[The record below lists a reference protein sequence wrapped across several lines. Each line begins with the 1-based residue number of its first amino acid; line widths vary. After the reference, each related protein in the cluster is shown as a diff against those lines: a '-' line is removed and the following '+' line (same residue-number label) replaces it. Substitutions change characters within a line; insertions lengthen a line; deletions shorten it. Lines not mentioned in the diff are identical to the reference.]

1 MAAIKPAKNDPSDQ
15 SSVAWGGLLQ
25 CRGTLIGEVNDGSSA
40 VTAADATL
48 DEASLLHTRKVM
60 RQSRSL
66 PSHVLCQSYD
76 SHLCAVGFTKTHEH
90 LKVLHRQLS
99 LIHI

>member
-1 MAAIKPAKNDPSDQ
+1 MAAIKPAKEDPSDQ
-15 SSVAWGGLLQ
+15 SNVAWGGLLQ
-25 CRGTLIGEVNDGSSA
+25 CRGTLIGEVNDGPSA
-40 VTAADATL
+40 VTTADATL

-66 PSHVLCQSYD
+66 PSHVLCQSHD
-76 SHLCAVGFTKTHEH
+76 SHLSAVGFTKTHEH
-90 LKVLHRQLS
+90 LS